1 MHKQG
6 ENMSKRLV
14 LVLGLVVA
22 IAAGL
27 GGAAY
32 AGSGALTGPVTIS
45 TVEMGGNQE
54 FLILNKNANDATGNE
69 FAVSGPLYRL
79 GAHTRVGKLRGVCFI
94 VTKKF
99 GIGQCAF
106 TASLHQG
113 NVTVSGTIN
122 FAQGATDT
130 LAVTGGTGKF
140 RNARG
145 EGVAR
150 NTGQTSESLV
160 FHLIP

>member
-1 MHKQG
+1 
-6 ENMSKRLV
+6 MSKRHLLV
-14 LVLGLVVA
+14 VGLVVA

-27 GGAAY
+27 AGAAY
-32 AGSGALTGPVTIS
+32 AGSRGLTGPVTIP

-54 FLILNKNANDATGNE
+54 FLILNQNAGDATGNE

-79 GAHTRVGKLRGVCFI
+79 GTHNRVGTLRGVCFV

-99 GIGQCAF
+99 GIGQCSF
-106 TASLHQG
+106 TASLHPG

-122 FAQGATDT
+122 FTQGATDT

-140 RNARG
+140 QNARG
-145 EGVAR
+145 EVVAR